1 MGAKPARPD
10 EEDNAIFH
18 GGEPARSTAIV
29 FRGRLWQ
36 TGQEIGIS
44 VGDSLTVLEGVVESG
59 EELEAPLDPRIVV
72 GHFADAF
79 ERLVIRKHVKPR
91 APEVASKALDGP
103 DNAANFLV
111 ERSQMTLG
119 IEGGAAD
126 IRDGLHGAVR
136 LLLFKRSTKTVDAR
150 VAVCL
155 DGREPSATASQ
166 SRKTKIGGVASSARI
181 SRTITFMAGVNSTL
195 IP

>member
-79 ERLVIRKHVKPR
+79 ERLVIRKDAKLR
-91 APEVASKALDGP
+91 APEVTSKTFDGP
-103 DNAANFLV
+103 DKATSFRV
-111 ERSQMTLG
+111 ERSPVPLG
-119 IEGGAAD
+119 MEGSAAD
-126 IRDGLHGAVR
+126 VRDGPH
-136 LLLFKRSTKTVDAR
+136 
-150 VAVCL
+150 
-155 DGREPSATASQ
+155 
-166 SRKTKIGGVASSARI
+166 
-181 SRTITFMAGVNSTL
+181 
-195 IP
+195 

>member
-79 ERLVIRKHVKPR
+79 ERLVIRNDAKLC
-91 APEVASKALDGP
+91 AEVASKVLMAQTMLP
-103 DNAANFLV
+103 A
-111 ERSQMTLG
+111 
-119 IEGGAAD
+119 
-126 IRDGLHGAVR
+126 
-136 LLLFKRSTKTVDAR
+136 STSSGVQCLSESR
-150 VAVCL
+150 VARL
-155 DGREPSATASQ
+155 
-166 SRKTKIGGVASSARI
+166 
-181 SRTITFMAGVNSTL
+181 M
-195 IP
+195 